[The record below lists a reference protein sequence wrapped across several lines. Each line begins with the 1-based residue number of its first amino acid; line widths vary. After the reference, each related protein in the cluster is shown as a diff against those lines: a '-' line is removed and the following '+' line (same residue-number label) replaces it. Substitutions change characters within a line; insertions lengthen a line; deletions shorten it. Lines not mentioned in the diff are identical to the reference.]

1 MANNA
6 VGYIETYGLTSCV
19 VAADAAVK
27 TGNVELL
34 GYEYAKG
41 GGLCTVKVR
50 GNVGA
55 VKAAIKAGKRA
66 AEAVKGSHSGTKSV
80 LLMPRPSD
88 QIKDVL
94 IDNANN
100 VGGEIALRTGIR
112 PKGESRMPVLV
123 SHWKPKEDKASA
135 KAPETPVVEDLKE
148 ENVVEE
154 PKAEKPEAVE
164 EAPKA
169 EPVVEEHPKP
179 EAPKAEEPVKEEAP
193 KVEPIVEETPKPEAP
208 KAEEPVKEEAPKAEE
223 PVEEEASKTVEPA
236 KAEETV
242 KEEAPKAEKPV
253 ETTPVESP
261 KAEEPAEESAP
272 KTARTPRKTTS
283 TGKRRSSRRKNSDK
297 PKK

>member
-169 EPVVEEHPKP
+169 D
-179 EAPKAEEPVKEEAP
+179 
-193 KVEPIVEETPKPEAP
+193 
-208 KAEEPVKEEAPKAEE
+208 E

>member
-193 KVEPIVEETPKPEAP
+193 K
-208 KAEEPVKEEAPKAEE
+208 AEE